1 MKQRLAQSLRR
12 AAREHAVRSHP
23 RAQPAADPASLRL
36 NLAELL
42 QLHGDSSTA
51 VVLMLMA
58 LLTVVP
64 VAGAG
69 TVLSVGIL
77 AIAWGWARGHDAMDL
92 PSRLGALSLNER
104 WSGRCLHGLAWMY
117 ERANRWLRPRWSIW
131 SHGATRWGWGAW
143 IALMGAVI
151 FLPLPL
157 GNVLP
162 SLSLILLSLG
172 WMFRDGLALLVSALT
187 GVAAL
192 AYTASLA
199 HLLVQLVDRARAWLP
214 I

>member
-1 MKQRLAQSLRR
+1 MSERLAQSLRS
-12 AAREHAVRSHP
+12 AAHAH
-23 RAQPAADPASLRL
+23 AASARTEPPTDPADLRL

-64 VAGAG
+64 IAGAG
-69 TVLSVGIL
+69 TVLSLGIL
-77 AIAWGWARGHDAMDL
+77 VIAWGWARGRDSVDL
-92 PSRLGALSLNER
+92 PDRLGALSLNER
-104 WSGRCLHGLAWMY
+104 WTGRCLHGLAWMY
-117 ERANRWLRPRWSIW
+117 ERANRWLRPRWLVL
-131 SHGATRWGWGAW
+131 SHGATRWGWGVW
-143 IALMGAVI
+143 IALMAGVI

-162 SLSLILLSLG
+162 SMSLILLSLG
-172 WMFRDGLALLVSALT
+172 WMFRDGMALAVSALT
-187 GVAAL
+187 GCAAL

-199 HLLVQLVDRARAWLP
+199 HLLVQLVDRARGWLP

>member
-1 MKQRLAQSLRR
+1 MSERLAHLLRR
-12 AAREHAVRSHP
+12 AADAHAASEGTAP
-23 RAQPAADPASLRL
+23 AQAAHRRL

-64 VAGAG
+64 IAGAG
-69 TVLSVGIL
+69 TVLSLGIL
-77 AIAWGWARGHDAMDL
+77 AIAWGWARGRDAVAL
-92 PSRLGALSLNER
+92 PDRLGALSLNER
-104 WSGRCLHGLAWMY
+104 WSGRCLRGLAWMY
-117 ERANRWLRPRWSIW
+117 EQANRWLRPRWSVW
-131 SHGATRWGWGAW
+131 SHGATRWGWGVW
-143 IALMGAVI
+143 IALMAAVI

-162 SLSLILLSLG
+162 SLSLMLLSLG
-172 WMFRDGLALLVSALT
+172 WMFRDGIALMASAVT
-187 GVAAL
+187 GCAAL

-199 HLLVQLVDRARAWLP
+199 HLLVQLVDRAWTWLP
-214 I
+214 G

>member
-1 MKQRLAQSLRR
+1 MSEQLAQSLRR
-12 AAREHAVRSHP
+12 AAHAHAASA
-23 RAQPAADPASLRL
+23 RAERPTDPADLRL

-64 VAGAG
+64 IAGAG
-69 TVLSVGIL
+69 SVLSLGIL
-77 AIAWGWARGHDAMDL
+77 AIAWGWARGHDSMDL
-92 PSRLGALSLNER
+92 PRRLGALSMNER
-104 WSGRCLHGLAWMY
+104 WTGRCLHSLAWMY
-117 ERANRWLRPRWSIW
+117 EKANRWLRPRWSLW
-131 SHGATRWGWGAW
+131 SHRTMRWAWGVW
-143 IALMGAVI
+143 IALMAAVI

-172 WMFRDGLALLVSALT
+172 WMFRDGVALAVSALT
-187 GVAAL
+187 GCAAL

-199 HLLVQLVDRARAWLP
+199 HLLVQLVDRAQGWLP

>member
-1 MKQRLAQSLRR
+1 MSERLAQSLRR
-12 AAREHAVRSHP
+12 AALAHAAS
-23 RAQPAADPASLRL
+23 AQAQSTNTAGLRL
-36 NLAELL
+36 DLAELL
-42 QLHGDSSTA
+42 RLHGDSSTA
-51 VVLMLMA
+51 VVLLLMA

-64 VAGAG
+64 IAGAG
-69 TVLSVGIL
+69 TVLSLGIL
-77 AIAWGWARGHDAMDL
+77 AIGWGWARGHDSMNL

-104 WSGRCLHGLAWMY
+104 WTGRCLHGLAWVY
-117 ERANRWLRPRWSIW
+117 EQANRWLRPRWSVW

-143 IALMGAVI
+143 IALMAAVI

-172 WMFRDGLALLVSALT
+172 WMFRDGLALMASALV
-187 GVAAL
+187 GGAAL
-192 AYTASLA
+192 LYTASLA

-214 I
+214 G

>member
-1 MKQRLAQSLRR
+1 MSQRPARALRR
-12 AAREHAVRSHP
+12 AAREHAVCARVP
-23 RAQPAADPASLRL
+23 TADPADLRL

-42 QLHGDSSTA
+42 RLHGDSSTA

-64 VAGAG
+64 IAGAG
-69 TVLSVGIL
+69 TVLSLGIL
-77 AIAWGWARGHDAMDL
+77 AIAWGWARGHDSVDL
-92 PSRLGALSLNER
+92 PQRLGALSLNAR
-104 WSGRCLHGLAWMY
+104 WTGRCLHGLAWMY
-117 ERANRWLRPRWSIW
+117 EKSNRWLRPRWPVW
-131 SHGATRWGWGAW
+131 SHGATRWGWGVW

-172 WMFRDGLALLVSALT
+172 WMFRDGLALAVSALT
-187 GVAAL
+187 GCAAL

>member
-1 MKQRLAQSLRR
+1 LSERLARALRR
-12 AAREHAVRSHP
+12 AAREHAVSA
-23 RAQPAADPASLRL
+23 RATVADPADLRL

-42 QLHGDSSTA
+42 RLHGDSSTA

-64 VAGAG
+64 IAGAG
-69 TVLSVGIL
+69 TVLSLGIL
-77 AIAWGWARGHDAMDL
+77 AIAWGWARGHDSVDL
-92 PSRLGALSLNER
+92 PERLGALSLNER
-104 WSGRCLHGLAWMY
+104 WTSRCLHGLAWTY
-117 ERANRWLRPRWSIW
+117 ERANRWLRPRWSVW

-172 WMFRDGLALLVSALT
+172 WMFRDGVALLVSALT
-187 GVAAL
+187 GLAAL

-214 I
+214 L

>member
-1 MKQRLAQSLRR
+1 LSERLARALRR
-12 AAREHAVRSHP
+12 AAREHAVSA
-23 RAQPAADPASLRL
+23 RAPVADAADLRL

-42 QLHGDSSTA
+42 RLHGDSSTA

-64 VAGAG
+64 IAGAG
-69 TVLSVGIL
+69 TVLSLGIL
-77 AIAWGWARGHDAMDL
+77 AIAWGWARGHDTVDL
-92 PSRLGALSLNER
+92 PDRLGALSLNER
-104 WSGRCLHGLAWMY
+104 WTGRCLHGLAWMY
-117 ERANRWLRPRWSIW
+117 ERANRWLRPRWSVW
-131 SHGATRWGWGAW
+131 SHSATRWGWGVW
-143 IALMGAVI
+143 IALMAAVI

-172 WMFRDGLALLVSALT
+172 WMFRDGIALAVSALT
-187 GVAAL
+187 GCAAI
-192 AYTASLA
+192 AYAASLA

-214 I
+214 V

>member
-1 MKQRLAQSLRR
+1 LSERLARALRR
-12 AAREHAVRSHP
+12 AAREHAVSA
-23 RAQPAADPASLRL
+23 RAPVADPTNLRL

-42 QLHGDSSTA
+42 RLHGDSSTA

-64 VAGAG
+64 IAGAG
-69 TVLSVGIL
+69 TVLSLGIL
-77 AIAWGWARGHDAMDL
+77 AIAWGWARGHDSVDL
-92 PSRLGALSLNER
+92 PERLGALSLNER
-104 WSGRCLHGLAWMY
+104 WTSRCLHGLAWMY

-131 SHGATRWGWGAW
+131 SHGATRWGWGVW

-172 WMFRDGLALLVSALT
+172 WMFRDGVALLVSALT
-187 GVAAL
+187 GLAAL

-214 I
+214 L

>member
-1 MKQRLAQSLRR
+1 MSQRLARALRR
-12 AAREHAVRSHP
+12 AAREHAVGT
-23 RAQPAADPASLRL
+23 RAPSADAADLRL

-42 QLHGDSSTA
+42 RLHGDSSTA

-64 VAGAG
+64 IAGAG
-69 TVLSVGIL
+69 TVLSLGIL
-77 AIAWGWARGHDAMDL
+77 AIAWGWARGHDSVDL
-92 PSRLGALSLNER
+92 PERLGALSLNER
-104 WSGRCLHGLAWMY
+104 WTGRCLHGLAWMY
-117 ERANRWLRPRWSIW
+117 ERANRWLRPRWSVW

-172 WMFRDGLALLVSALT
+172 WMFRDGIALLVSALT
-187 GVAAL
+187 GLAAL

-214 I
+214 G

>member
-1 MKQRLAQSLRR
+1 LSERLAPALRR
-12 AAREHAVRSHP
+12 AAREHAVSA
-23 RAQPAADPASLRL
+23 RAPVADPADLRL

-42 QLHGDSSTA
+42 RLHGDSSTA

-64 VAGAG
+64 IAGAG
-69 TVLSVGIL
+69 TVLSLGIL
-77 AIAWGWARGHDAMDL
+77 AIAWGWARGHDSVDL
-92 PSRLGALSLNER
+92 PERLGALSLNER
-104 WSGRCLHGLAWMY
+104 WTSRCLHGLAWTY
-117 ERANRWLRPRWSIW
+117 ERANRWLRPRWSVW

-172 WMFRDGLALLVSALT
+172 WMFRDGVALLVSALT
-187 GVAAL
+187 GLAAL

-214 I
+214 L

>member
-1 MKQRLAQSLRR
+1 MSERLARALRR
-12 AAREHAVRSHP
+12 AAREHAVSA
-23 RAQPAADPASLRL
+23 RAPVADPADLRL

-42 QLHGDSSTA
+42 RLHGDSSTA

-64 VAGAG
+64 IAGAG
-69 TVLSVGIL
+69 TVLSLGIL
-77 AIAWGWARGHDAMDL
+77 VIAWGWARGHDSVDL
-92 PSRLGALSLNER
+92 PERLGALSLNER
-104 WSGRCLHGLAWMY
+104 WTSRCLHGLAWMY
-117 ERANRWLRPRWSIW
+117 ERANRWLRPRWSLW
-131 SHGATRWGWGAW
+131 SHRATRWGWAAW
-143 IALMGAVI
+143 IALMAAVI

-172 WMFRDGLALLVSALT
+172 WMFRDGLALMASALA
-187 GVAAL
+187 GCAAL

-199 HLLVQLVDRARAWLP
+199 HLLVQLVDHARSWLP
-214 I
+214 A

>member
-1 MKQRLAQSLRR
+1 M
-12 AAREHAVRSHP
+12 RSHA
-23 RAQPAADPASLRL
+23 RAQPATDPASLRL

>member
-1 MKQRLAQSLRR
+1 MSERLAHALRR
-12 AAREHAVRSHP
+12 AAHAHAASASSP
-23 RAQPAADPASLRL
+23 SANPADLRL

-64 VAGAG
+64 IAGAG
-69 TVLSVGIL
+69 TVLSLGIL
-77 AIAWGWARGHDAMDL
+77 AIAWGWARGRDSVDL

-104 WSGRCLHGLAWMY
+104 WTGRCLHGLAWMY
-117 ERANRWLRPRWSIW
+117 EQANRWLRPRWSVW
-131 SHGATRWGWGAW
+131 SHSATRWGWGVW

-162 SLSLILLSLG
+162 SLSLILLSMG
-172 WMFRDGLALLVSALT
+172 WMFRDGIALAFSAVM
-187 GVAAL
+187 GCAAI

-199 HLLVQLVDRARAWLP
+199 HLLVQLVDRARGWLP
-214 I
+214 L

>member
-1 MKQRLAQSLRR
+1 LSQRLARALRR
-12 AAREHAVRSHP
+12 AAREHAVGA
-23 RAQPAADPASLRL
+23 RAPSADAADLRL

-42 QLHGDSSTA
+42 RLHGDSSTA

-64 VAGAG
+64 IAGAG
-69 TVLSVGIL
+69 TVLSLGIL
-77 AIAWGWARGHDAMDL
+77 AIAWGWARGHDSVDL
-92 PSRLGALSLNER
+92 PERLGALSLNER
-104 WSGRCLHGLAWMY
+104 WTGRCLHGLAWMY
-117 ERANRWLRPRWSIW
+117 ERANRWLRPRWSVW

-172 WMFRDGLALLVSALT
+172 WMFRDGIALLVSALT
-187 GVAAL
+187 GLAAL

-214 I
+214 G

>member
-1 MKQRLAQSLRR
+1 MSERLARVLRR
-12 AAREHAVRSHP
+12 AAREHAVSA
-23 RAQPAADPASLRL
+23 RAPVADPTNLRL

-42 QLHGDSSTA
+42 RLHGDSSTA

-64 VAGAG
+64 IAGAG
-69 TVLSVGIL
+69 TVLSLGIL
-77 AIAWGWARGHDAMDL
+77 AIAWGWARGHDSVDL
-92 PSRLGALSLNER
+92 PQRLGALSLNER
-104 WSGRCLHGLAWMY
+104 WTSRCLHGLAWMY

-131 SHGATRWGWGAW
+131 SHGATRWGWGVW

-172 WMFRDGLALLVSALT
+172 WMFRDGVALLVSALT
-187 GVAAL
+187 GLAAL

-214 I
+214 L